1 MDERHD
7 LSRTPEAGPEGEVF
21 EGEQGDPD
29 APETAY
35 AERED
40 RASINAD
47 RLVERWPTEDQR
59 RGPPGSTT
67 DELRR

>member
-1 MDERHD
+1 MDKRGD
-7 LSRTPEAGPEGEVF
+7 PSRIPEAGPEGEVL
-21 EGEQGDPD
+21 EGAQGDPD

-59 RGPPGSTT
+59 RGPPGSSTH
-67 DELRR
+67 E